1 MKRIGIDVGGTFT
14 DVILIDDAN
23 GTVVTTKV
31 PTTPRDPA
39 EGAVNGV
46 RRILE
51 LAAARGSEIGFIG
64 HGSTIA
70 TNMLVEGKGAR
81 AALVTTK
88 GFRDILEIRRVSRHD
103 RADLY
108 DLFFTNPPPL
118 VPGRHR
124 IEADE
129 RVLFDGAIG
138 RKLAADETE
147 RVVGEVERSG
157 ADAVAVCLI
166 NSHANPAHEEALVEA
181 LRKRLPKVFA
191 TASTEVNPEI
201 YEYER
206 TSTTVINAMLG
217 PRCGSYI
224 RNFERSMREAGVKG
238 DVLFMQ
244 SNGGLARGEIVAQ
257 RPVALLES
265 GPAGGVTAAAKLCER
280 LKLPNAITG
289 DMGGTTFDV
298 SLIRDYRAETR
309 SGGLLHTHAVR
320 FPTIDIESIGAGG
333 GSIAWIDAGGGIH
346 VGPQSAGADPGP
358 ACYGRGGDRP
368 TVTDCNL
375 VLGYVDPETFL
386 GGEFRLDGDAAHRVV
401 EKALAKPLGVSVVEA
416 AGIVRAVANAL
427 MAQATRLMTVERGYD
442 PREFAYICYGGAGPV
457 HAIDLAADLEIPT
470 VVVPR
475 LPGLFSAF
483 GMLVADQSYDF
494 QIPILKNLDEVTADE
509 LAGKVAELARQ
520 VKETLRAAGLSD
532 AGISLRPRVDC
543 RYLGQAESLAI
554 DLPGETVSAA
564 TLRALHDAFE
574 SEHRR
579 HWNFTQPDRP
589 ISLVNLRLQAVFP
602 TSLAQRTE
610 TEQARG
616 APKPMRKRSVFVEGE
631 RVALPVYARD
641 ELRFGHELEG
651 PGIVEEASSSLVF
664 TAGRRIAVDAE
675 GNLIVKIAG

>member
-14 DVILIDDAN
+14 DVVLIDDAT
-23 GTVVTTKV
+23 GAIVTTKV
-31 PTTPRDPA
+31 PTTPHDPA
-39 EGAVNGV
+39 QGAVNGV
-46 RRILE
+46 RRILD
-51 LAAARGSEIGFIG
+51 LASSCGAEVGFIG

-81 AALVTTK
+81 TALITTK

-118 VPGRHR
+118 VSRR
-124 IEADE
+124 QRLEADE
-129 RVLFDGAIG
+129 RVLFDGTVES
-138 RKLAADETE
+138 KLTPAEVE
-147 RVVGEVERSG
+147 RLVGEIERSG
-157 ADAVAVCLI
+157 AEAVAICLI
-166 NSHANPAHEEALVEA
+166 NSHANVEHEEALVEA
-181 LRKRLPKVFA
+181 LRERLPTVFA
-191 TASTEVNPEI
+191 TASCEVNPEI

-217 PRCGSYI
+217 PRCGTYI
-224 RNFERSMREAGVKG
+224 RNFERNMRDSGIVG

-309 SGGLLHTHAVR
+309 SGGLVNTHAVR

-333 GSIAWIDAGGGIH
+333 GSIAWIDAGGGVH

-375 VLGYVDPETFL
+375 VLGYVDAESFL
-386 GGEFRLDGDAAHRVV
+386 GGEFRLDAEAAHRVV
-401 EKALAKPLGVSVVEA
+401 ERDLAKPLGCSVLDA
-416 AGIVRAVANAL
+416 AQIVRAVANAL

-442 PREFAYICYGGAGPV
+442 PREFVYICYGGAGPV
-457 HAIDLAADLEIPT
+457 HAIDLATDLEIPT

-483 GMLVADQSYDF
+483 GMLVADQRYDF
-494 QIPILKNLDEVTADE
+494 QIPVLKNLDEVTPNE

-520 VKETLRAAGLSD
+520 VKETLNAAGLSD
-532 AGISLRPRVDC
+532 AGLVLRPRVDC
-543 RYLGQAESLAI
+543 RYLGQAESLTI
-554 DLPGETVSAA
+554 ELPDDRVTEA
-564 TLRALHDAFE
+564 TLRSLRIGFE
-574 SEHRR
+574 AEHRR

-589 ISLVNLRLQAVFP
+589 IDLVNIRLQAMFP
-602 TSLAQRTE
+602 TRIVHPTE
-610 TEQARG
+610 TERAQS
-616 APKPMRKRSVFVEGE
+616 APKFTRKRKVFVEGE
-631 RVALPVYARD
+631 HVVLPVYSRD
-641 ELRFGHELEG
+641 DLRFGHELAG
-651 PGIVEEASSSLVF
+651 PGIIEEPSSSLVVP
-664 TAGRRIAVDAE
+664 AGRRISVDAE
-675 GNLIVKIAG
+675 GNLVVTAG